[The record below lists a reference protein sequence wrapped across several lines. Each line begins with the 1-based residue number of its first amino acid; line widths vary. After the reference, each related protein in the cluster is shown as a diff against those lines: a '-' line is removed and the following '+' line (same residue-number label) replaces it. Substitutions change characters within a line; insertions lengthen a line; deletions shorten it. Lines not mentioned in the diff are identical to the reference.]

1 MPATRTILEVL
12 ALCLSVVVIGLAILA
27 VVGEPGG
34 FGHTEPP
41 PQPTWVEPNPG
52 EPITVTA
59 PEPVPPGPLHS
70 TAPPG
75 GAIHPAFVNP
85 NPTEP
90 VPAPTPEPQPAPEPA
105 PVEPAPEPPP
115 HLQAE

>member
-1 MPATRTILEVL
+1 MEVL

-41 PQPTWVEPNPG
+41 PHPTWVDPKPG
-52 EPITVTA
+52 EPMPVPA
-59 PEPVPPGPLHS
+59 PEPEYTGPLHS

-75 GAIHPAFVNP
+75 GAIHPAFVDP

-90 VPAPTPEPQPAPEPA
+90 AP
-105 PVEPAPEPPP
+105 EPAPEPPP
-115 HLQAE
+115 P